1 MTDKNKEVIVK
12 RKGKKIIKVKGKE
25 LAKKFEKHNIQNSIL
40 KQSKK
45 NPKYCPNCGSSIIG
59 KSCEMCGAKL
69 D

>member
-12 RKGKKIIKVKGKE
+12 RKGKKTIKVKGKK
-25 LAKKFEKHNIQNSIL
+25 LAKKLEKNNIQNSFL
-40 KQSKK
+40 KKSKK
-45 NPKYCPNCGSSIIG
+45 SPKYCPNCGSSISG